1 MSKVIEIEKLI
12 QIETE
17 ELNYAFVT
25 DITNEENGEIIYK
38 GENTNFLDEH
48 PIKIE
53 NLIKDLQRIKK
64 AGCNYVSIGYNT
76 DHYQYLLEGYKVE
89 SK

>member
-1 MSKVIEIEKLI
+1 MNKIIEIEKT
-12 QIETE
+12 IEIITE

-25 DITNEENGEIIYK
+25 DITKDENSEIIYK

-53 NLIKDLQRIKK
+53 TLIKDLQRIKD
-64 AGCNYVSIGYNT
+64 AGCNYVSVGYDV
-76 DHYQYLLEGYKVE
+76 DHYQYILEGYKVE